1 MKKYKLLAF
10 LMMSFALSS
19 LAQTPKEL
27 IAKVNKNFSKVKDYS
42 ADLAMNFA
50 IPGVNIEPISG
61 KVFYKQ
67 PDKFR
72 VRTKGIVFLPKQ
84 NPYYALALLKD
95 TNAYTAVSGGV
106 EKIGVTNCT
115 VINVIP
121 NGENDL
127 ILGKFW
133 IDAAKGL
140 VLKSQLTTKS
150 NGTISIE
157 NTFGAMSAYALPDKI
172 VFTIDVAKF
181 KVPKAVAVDL
191 NSKSA
196 PKTDSSVKGTGVISL
211 QFSKYL
217 LNQKLSDE
225 VFKED

>member
-1 MKKYKLLAF
+1 MLKYKLF
-10 LMMSFALSS
+10 LFLIWCYVTNGS
-19 LAQTPKEL
+19 AQTPEEL
-27 IAKVNKNFSKVKDYS
+27 IAKVNKNFAGVKDYS
-42 ADLAMNFA
+42 ADLMMNFS
-50 IPGVNIEPISG
+50 IPGVNIEPMAG
-61 KVFYKQ
+61 KVFFKQ

-95 TNAYTAVSGGV
+95 TDAYTAVSGGMEEIQAV
-106 EKIGVTNCT
+106 SCT

-121 NGENDL
+121 SGENDL

-133 IDAAKGL
+133 IDAANGL
-140 VLKSQLTTKS
+140 VIKSQLTTKS
-150 NGTISIE
+150 NGTVSIE
-157 NTFGAMSAYALPDKI
+157 NTFGSMRTFALPDKI

-196 PKTDSSVKGTGVISL
+196 PKSGGNPKGTGIISL
-211 QFSKYL
+211 QFSKYV
-217 LNQKLSDE
+217 LNKKMTDD
-225 VFKED
+225 VFKD

>member
-1 MKKYKLLAF
+1 MKKPTYLLLFFCLAF
-10 LMMSFALSS
+10 GQTI
-19 LAQTPKEL
+19 AQSPQEL
-27 IAKVNKNFSKVKDYS
+27 ITKVNRKFAKVKDYS
-42 ADLAMNFA
+42 ADIAMNFS

-95 TNAYTAVSGGV
+95 TNSYTAVSGGV
-106 EKIGVTNCT
+106 EKIGNTICAV
-115 VINVIP
+115 VNVIP
-121 NGENDL
+121 SGENDL

-133 IDAAKGL
+133 IDAANGL

-157 NTFGAMSAYALPDKI
+157 NSFNTQKEFALPDKMI
-172 VFTIDVAKF
+172 FTIDVAKF

-191 NSKSA
+191 NSKSS
-196 PKTDSSVKGTGVISL
+196 PKSEASKGTGLITL
-211 QFSKYL
+211 AFSNYL
-217 LNQKLSDE
+217 LNQKISDE

>member
-1 MKKYKLLAF
+1 MLF
-10 LMMSFALSS
+10 IVITFVFGCS
-19 LAQTPKEL
+19 AQTSKEL
-27 IAKVNKNFSKVKDYS
+27 IAKVNKNFSQVKDYS

-106 EKIGVTNCT
+106 EKIGATNCS

-133 IDAAKGL
+133 IDAANGL

-157 NTFGAMSAYALPDKI
+157 NSFGALSAYALPDKI

-191 NSKSA
+191 NSKSE
-196 PKTDSSVKGTGVISL
+196 PKAENTVKGTGIISL

-225 VFKED
+225 VFKDN